1 MYPAQNDRLTLLRA
15 VESARNGIV
24 LTDPNIKDNPITYAN
39 PAFIDLTGYDMDEIV
54 GKNCR
59 FLQGQDRN
67 QENIANI
74 KAVIEKG
81 ESITTIIRNYKKN
94 GALFYNELTI
104 SPVYDDN
111 GILVNFI
118 GVQND
123 VTARM
128 ELEKRISDF
137 YSMISHELRT
147 PVSSINAS
155 LLALDDGSVSKL
167 STPGAKLVKIALSNC
182 KRLIG
187 LINNILD
194 WKKLQ
199 AGKFKL
205 QLQPWPADEII
216 DTVIREI
223 TPVCL
228 LRKIKLEKNIVSSA
242 KIVMDPDR
250 ITEVL
255 TNLVSNAIK
264 FSPDDTTISIML
276 ECGENSASRIKYSVI
291 DQGCGIAS
299 ENMDKLF
306 LQFQQLDSSERRP
319 KAGTGLGLAICKAIV
334 ELHRGQ
340 IGVKSKLGEGS
351 NFWFS
356 LPELDYQ
363 DFDRDHDQNQILEQG
378 QD

>member
-1 MYPAQNDRLTLLRA
+1 MYPTQNDRLTLLRA

-24 LTDPNIKDNPITYAN
+24 LTDPNIPDNPIIYAN
-39 PAFIDLTGYDMDEIV
+39 PAFIELTGYDMDEIL

-59 FLQGQDRN
+59 FLQGEDIG

-74 KAVIEKG
+74 KTAIKNG
-81 ESITTIIRNYKKN
+81 EPITTIIRNYKKS

-104 SPVYDDN
+104 SPVYDDAGN
-111 GILVNFI
+111 LVNFI

-155 LLALDDGSVSKL
+155 LHALADGSVTKL
-167 STPGAKLVKIALSNC
+167 STPGAKLVKIAISNC

-205 QLQPWPADEII
+205 QLQPWPAEEII
-216 DTVIREI
+216 DTVIQEI
-223 TPVCL
+223 TPVCT
-228 LRKIKLEKNIVSSA
+228 LRKIKLEKSVESSTQ
-242 KIVMDPDR
+242 IVMDPER

-255 TNLVSNAIK
+255 VNLVSNAIK
-264 FSPDDTTISIML
+264 FSPDDTTISINL
-276 ECGENSASRIKYSVI
+276 KCSNDKNARAKYSVI
-291 DQGCGIAS
+291 DKGCGIAP
-299 ENMDKLF
+299 ENLDKLF
-306 LQFQQLDSSERRP
+306 LQFQQIDSSEKRS
-319 KAGTGLGLAICKAIV
+319 KGGTGLGLAISKAIID
-334 ELHRGQ
+334 LHHGK
-340 IGVKSKLGEGS
+340 IGVNSKPNEGS
-351 NFWFS
+351 TFWFT
-356 LPELDYQ
+356 LPELDYADIILPHQ
-363 DFDRDHDQNQILEQG
+363 D
-378 QD
+378 

>member
-24 LTDPNIKDNPITYAN
+24 LTDPNLPDNPITYAN
-39 PAFIDLTGYDMDEIV
+39 PAFIELTGYEMDEIV

-59 FLQGQDRN
+59 FLQGRDLN
-67 QENIANI
+67 QENIQSI
-74 KAVIEKG
+74 KNAIKKG
-81 ESITTIIRNYKKN
+81 ESITTIIRNYKKS
-94 GALFYNELTI
+94 GELFYNELTI
-104 SPVYDDN
+104 SPVYDVSN
-111 GILVNFI
+111 KLVNFI

-155 LLALDDGSVSKL
+155 LLALEDGSVTKL
-167 STPGAKLVKIALSNC
+167 SPPGAKLVKIALSNC

-205 QLQPWPADEII
+205 QLQPWPAEEII
-216 DTVIREI
+216 DTVIQEI
-223 TPVCL
+223 TPVAV
-228 LRKIKLEKNIVSSA
+228 LRKIKLEKQIVSTT

-250 ITEVL
+250 IAEVL

-264 FSPDDTTISIML
+264 FSPDGTTVSITL
-276 ECGENSASRIKYSVI
+276 ECGDSTCSRIKYSVS
-291 DQGCGIAS
+291 DKGCGIAS
-299 ENMDKLF
+299 ENMSKLF

-319 KAGTGLGLAICKAIV
+319 KAGTGLGLAICRAIV

-340 IGVKSKLGEGS
+340 IGVESKPNEGS
-351 NFWFS
+351 TFWFS

-363 DFDRDHDQNQILEQG
+363 DFDPKPE
-378 QD
+378 

>member
-1 MYPAQNDRLTLLRA
+1 MYPTQNDRLTLLRA

-24 LTDPNIKDNPITYAN
+24 LTDPSLEDNPIIYAN
-39 PAFIDLTGYDMDEIV
+39 PAFIELTGYDMDEII

-59 FLQGQDRN
+59 FLQGEDIH

-74 KAVIEKG
+74 KSAIAKG
-81 ESITTIIRNYKKN
+81 ESITTIIRNYKKS
-94 GALFYNELTI
+94 GGLFYNELTI

-111 GILVNFI
+111 GVLVNFI

-155 LLALDDGSVSKL
+155 LLALEDGSVTKL
-167 STPGAKLVKIALSNC
+167 SSPGAKLVKIALSNC

-205 QLQPWPADEII
+205 QLQPWPAEEII
-216 DTVIREI
+216 DTVIQEI
-223 TPVCL
+223 TPVCT
-228 LRKIKLEKNIVSSA
+228 LRKIKLEKSVESTA
-242 KIVMDPDR
+242 QVVMDPER

-255 TNLVSNAIK
+255 LNLISNAIK
-264 FSPDDTTISIML
+264 FSPDDTTISIKL
-276 ECGENSASRIKYSVI
+276 KCSDDKKTRVEYSVQ

-299 ENMDKLF
+299 ENLDKLF
-306 LQFQQLDSSERRP
+306 LQFQQLDSSEKRS
-319 KAGTGLGLAICKAIV
+319 KGGTGLGLAISKAIV
-334 ELHRGQ
+334 DLHHGK
-340 IGVKSKLGEGS
+340 IGVKSKLNEGS
-351 NFWFS
+351 TFWFT
-356 LPELDYQ
+356 LPELDYA
-363 DFDRDHDQNQILEQG
+363 DIIRPHRD
-378 QD
+378 

>member
-24 LTDPNIKDNPITYAN
+24 LTDPNIKDNPIIYAN
-39 PAFIDLTGYDMDEIV
+39 PAFIELTGYEMDEIV

-59 FLQGQDRN
+59 FLQATDRS
-67 QENIANI
+67 QENIQAI
-74 KAVIEKG
+74 KKTIEKG

-94 GALFYNELTI
+94 GELFYNELTI
-104 SPVYDDN
+104 SPVYDESN
-111 GILVNFI
+111 KLVNFI
-118 GVQND
+118 GIQND

-128 ELEKRISDF
+128 ELEQRISDF

-155 LLALDDGSVSKL
+155 LLALEDGSVTKL
-167 STPGAKLVKIALSNC
+167 SSPGAKLVKIALSNC

-205 QLQPWPADEII
+205 QLQPWPAEEII
-216 DTVIREI
+216 DTVIQEI
-223 TPVCL
+223 TPVAV
-228 LRKIKLEKNIVSSA
+228 LRRIKLEKKIISSA

-250 ITEVL
+250 IAEVL

-264 FSPDDTTISIML
+264 FSPDDTTISITL
-276 ECGENSASRIKYSVI
+276 ECGENAGSRIKYSVI
-291 DQGCGIAS
+291 DQGCGIAT
-299 ENMDKLF
+299 ENTNKLF
-306 LQFQQLDSSERRP
+306 LQFQQLDSTERRP

-340 IGVKSKLGEGS
+340 IGVKSKLNEGS
-351 NFWFS
+351 TFWFS

-363 DFDRDHDQNQILEQG
+363 DFDLKPE
-378 QD
+378 